1 VKKKKLIA
9 LAMAASV
16 TAGAAGFGAATTQ
29 AAAQTYPINGTKACY
44 ESAWFTSS
52 NVRSINSGNKTIKVK
67 VADAGT
73 GGIKIRALRVNDN
86 VVSNTGFYPPLDTYA
101 TLTST
106 WNSGT
111 QFKFMFNCV
120 TAGNTSSVWLGTAS
134 Y

>member
-1 VKKKKLIA
+1 MKNKKFLA
-9 LAMAASV
+9 LAMAAASV
-16 TAGAAGFGAATTQ
+16 VGAAGIGSPANAAAT
-29 AAAQTYPINGTKACY
+29 TYPINGSKACY
-44 ESAWFTSS
+44 DLGWYTSS
-52 NVRSINSGNKTIKVK
+52 NIRSINTGNKTIKVK

-86 VVSNTGFYPPLDTYA
+86 SLSNTGYYPPLDTYA

-111 QFKFMFNCV
+111 QFKFQFNCV
-120 TAGNTSSVWLGTAS
+120 TSGNTSSVWYGTAS